1 MITRINAKAET
12 ALREALGSVARLENL
27 QIESALAGLDD
38 RERAEALGLAVV
50 ITGYVV
56 VDVCGNQWPNQ
67 ASVRRIADD
76 LATTGTIAKGFPLHA
91 GQIYEYLS
99 RTVLGSERIEDVIPD
114 EPEFMRLPVIV
125 AEQALAVYCPKELEI
140 WEYLDRIESAIETAS
155 ALDPAALPAAVLR
168 AHLPAPDA

>member
-1 MITRINAKAET
+1 
-12 ALREALGSVARLENL
+12 
-27 QIESALAGLDD
+27 
-38 RERAEALGLAVV
+38 LAVV

-76 LATTGTIAKGFPLHA
+76 LATTGTIAKRFPLQA

-99 RTVLGSERIEDVIPD
+99 RTVLGSERLEDVIPD
-114 EPEFMRLPVIV
+114 EPEFTQLPVIV

-140 WEYLDRIESAIETAS
+140 WEYLDRIEAAIETAS

-168 AHLPAPDA
+168 AHLPTSDA